1 MAAYPPIVSRFGFS
15 QASLEKLRAAAQT
28 DIHVIEDREEF
39 NRSVKDAEIIC
50 GFLPKNWHELA
61 PKLRWLQSPAAGID
75 SLRENS
81 ILAPESGVIVT
92 TGSGIHVTNI
102 SEYVFGSMIMFNR
115 AWPQLVDMQ
124 RQHVWPRNIEQYFP
138 ETYQLPFRERE
149 LHGQTLAII
158 GMGSIG
164 RRIAQVARAF
174 GMRVLATRHSA
185 RDGEQDPDV
194 DQLFP
199 QSRMLEVLQQS
210 DYVVIAV
217 PLTQDTEKLIGER
230 ELRAMQAHAYLVN
243 IARGK
248 VIDEEVLLRA
258 LQEGWIAGAGLDVTA
273 TEPLPAESPL
283 YDLPNVILT
292 PHISGAT
299 EHYESRLA
307 DLFAENLR
315 RYRAG
320 QPLRNVYEH
329 QRGY

>member
-1 MAAYPPIVSRFGFS
+1 MTAYPPIVSRFGFS
-15 QASLEKLRAAAQT
+15 QTSLEKLRAAAQT

-50 GFLPKNWHELA
+50 GFLPKNWREMA
-61 PKLRWLQSPAAGID
+61 PRLRWLQSPAAGID

-81 ILAPESGVIVT
+81 ILTPDSGVLVT

-124 RQHVWPRNIEQYFP
+124 RRHAWPRNIELYFP
-138 ETYQLPFRERE
+138 ETYQVPFRERE

-158 GMGSIG
+158 GMGNIG

-185 RDGEQDPDV
+185 KDGEQDPDV

-217 PLTQDTEKLIGER
+217 PLTRDTEKLIGER

-299 EHYESRLA
+299 EHYEARLA
-307 DLFAENLR
+307 DLFSDNLR